1 MTLIWYQDHIL
12 TENIWFV
19 WYSMS
24 NTNISKINIIAMSA
38 QQCFVLFLPPV
49 DRRVGWVQT
58 KFNILGTN
66 ANSNWGSMLLHNED
80 SLQV

>member
-19 WYSMS
+19 WYGMLT
-24 NTNISKINIIAMSA
+24 NTNISKINIMAMSA
-38 QQCFVLFLPPV
+38 QQCFVLFCLLWI
-49 DRRVGWVQT
+49 VGLGGS